1 MVHRYKQFYNA
12 INLTLDYLLLNVSL
26 IVVYNFLD
34 NSLVPWMNNKN
45 YLPVVLV
52 FNLLWL
58 LSSNITSLY
67 NSITADTDLKVYNS
81 AIKTYLL
88 YLSLICVIILLVIG
102 TKSYFITKEYLF
114 YSMSLFGILLG
125 IWKILFFMIRKS
137 DRVLL
142 NNSRKAIIVGASRAG
157 NELYNQFNNKV
168 LKGYDLLG
176 FFDDEPS
183 RVKQQHLYLGNT
195 SLCMD
200 YVLKNNV
207 DEIFC
212 ALPYSEHKTI
222 ERLMTDSDKNL
233 IRFKI
238 VPEYH
243 EYFKNTSYLQNLGN
257 IPILSVRAEPLENIL
272 NRVLKR
278 VFDIVFSLLII
289 VFVFS
294 WLFPILALIIKLES
308 KGPVFFT
315 QMRSGRDNRAFKC
328 YKFRSMRVDNKF
340 EHKQATLGDPRITKV
355 GTFLRK
361 TSLDE
366 LPQFFNVLIGNMS
379 TVGPRPHMLSHTEQY
394 SQLIDQFMVR
404 HFMKP
409 GITGWAQINGLRGE
423 TKTTEAMLERVEAD
437 VWYLENWTFLLD
449 IKIILMTIWKS
460 ATGDKHAY

>member
-1 MVHRYKQFYNA
+1 MIHRYKQFYNA
-12 INLTLDYLLLNVSL
+12 INLTLDYLLLNLSL
-26 IVVYNFLD
+26 IIAYNFL
-34 NSLVPWMNNKN
+34 NHSLISWMNDKS

-67 NSITADTDLKVYNS
+67 NAVSDIDIKVYRS
-81 AIKTYLL
+81 VIKTYLL
-88 YLSLICVIILLVIG
+88 YVSVICIIILLVLG
-102 TKSYFITKEYLF
+102 NKSYFITRDYLF

-125 IWKILFFMIRKS
+125 TWKVGFFILRKS
-137 DRVLL
+137 DNVLMS
-142 NNSRKAIIVGASRAG
+142 NSRNAIIVGASRAG

-168 LKGYDLLG
+168 LKGYNLLG

-183 RVKQQHLYLGNT
+183 RVSPKHLYLGNT

-207 DEIFC
+207 EEIFC

-222 ERLMTDSDKNL
+222 ERLMSDSDKNL

-272 NRVLKR
+272 HRAVKR
-278 VFDIVFSLLII
+278 IFDIVFSLCVI
-289 VFVFS
+289 VFIFS
-294 WLFPILALIIKLES
+294 WLFPILAILVTLES
-308 KGPVFFT
+308 RGPIFFV
-315 QMRSGRDNRAFKC
+315 QMRSGRDNHAFKC
-328 YKFRSMRVDNKF
+328 YKFRSMRIDQKS
-340 EHKQATLGDPRITKV
+340 EHVQATLGDPRITKIGV
-355 GTFLRK
+355 FLRK

-379 TVGPRPHMLSHTEQY
+379 VVGPRPHMLTHTEQY

-449 IKIILMTIWKS
+449 VKIILLTVWKS
-460 ATGDKHAY
+460 ITGDKNAY

>member
-1 MVHRYKQFYNA
+1 MVHRYKQFHNL
-12 INLTLDYLLLNVSL
+12 INLTVDYLLLNISL
-26 IVVYNFLD
+26 IVIYNILD
-34 NSLVPWMNNKN
+34 HSFISWLDNKN

-67 NSITADTDLKVYNS
+67 NNVPDNDVKVYQNTV
-81 AIKTYLL
+81 KTYLL
-88 YLSLICVIILLVIG
+88 YLAFICSIILLVIG
-102 TKSYFITKEYLF
+102 TKTYFITENYLF
-114 YSMSLFGILLG
+114 YSMSSFGLLLG
-125 IWKILFFMIRKS
+125 IWKIIFFAIRKS
-137 DRVLL
+137 DNVLI
-142 NNSRKAIIVGASRAG
+142 NNSRNAIIVGASRAG

-168 LKGYDLLG
+168 LKGYNLLG

-183 RVKQQHLYLGNT
+183 RVTQQHLYLGNT

-207 DEIFC
+207 EEIFC

-222 ERLMTDSDKNL
+222 ERLMNDSDKNL

-257 IPILSVRAEPLENIL
+257 IPILTVRAEPLENIL
-272 NRVLKR
+272 NRVVKR
-278 VFDIVFSLLII
+278 AFDIVFSLFVI
-289 VFVFS
+289 VFIFS
-294 WLFPILALIIKLES
+294 WLFPIVAVLIKLGS
-308 KGPVFFT
+308 KGPVFFK
-315 QMRSGRDNRAFKC
+315 QMRSGRDNHAFIC
-328 YKFRSMRVDNKF
+328 YKFRSMKTNNKT
-340 EHKQATLGDPRITKV
+340 EHVQATIGDSRVTKLGA
-355 GTFLRK
+355 FMRK
-361 TSLDE
+361 TSIDE

-379 TVGPRPHMLSHTEQY
+379 IVGPRPHMLSHTEQY

-449 IKIILMTIWKS
+449 LKIIALTFFKS
-460 ATGDKHAY
+460 VTGDKNAY

>member
-12 INLTLDYLLLNVSL
+12 INLVIDYLLLNISL
-26 IVVYNFLD
+26 IIVYNITD
-34 NSLVPWMNNKN
+34 NSLIPWINNKN
-45 YLPVVLV
+45 YLPVVLI

-58 LSSNITSLY
+58 LSSNITKLY
-67 NSITADTDLKVYNS
+67 NAVIDTDLKDYRT
-81 AIKTYLL
+81 AIKTYFL
-88 YLSLICVIILLVIG
+88 YLCLICIIILLVIG
-102 TKSYFITKEYLF
+102 TRSYFITREYLF
-114 YSMSLFGILLG
+114 NSMSLFGILLG
-125 IWKILFFMIRKS
+125 GWKLMFFTIRKN
-137 DRVLL
+137 DYLLL
-142 NNSRKAIIVGASRAG
+142 NNSRTAIIVGASRAG
-157 NELYNQFNNKV
+157 HELYSQFDNKI
-168 LKGYDLLG
+168 LKGYNLLG

-183 RVKQQHLYLGNT
+183 KVSQQHLYLGST

-243 EYFKNTSYLQNLGN
+243 EYFKNTSYLQNLGS

-272 NRVLKR
+272 NRAIKR
-278 VFDIVFSLLII
+278 IFDIAFSLFII
-289 VFVFS
+289 LFVFS
-294 WLFPILALIIKLES
+294 WLFPILAILIKLES
-308 KGPVFFT
+308 KGPIFFS
-315 QMRSGRDNRAFKC
+315 QLRSGRDNDAFTC
-328 YKFRSMRVDNKF
+328 YKFRSMRCNAQANYA
-340 EHKQATLGDPRITKV
+340 QATLGDPRITRV

-366 LPQFFNVLIGNMS
+366 LPQFFNVLLGHMS

-423 TKTTEAMLERVEAD
+423 TKTTEAMFERVEAD

-449 IKIILMTIWKS
+449 IKIILLTIWKS
-460 ATGDKHAY
+460 VAGDEKAY

>member
-12 INLTLDYLLLNVSL
+12 INLTSDYLLLNISL
-26 IVVYNFLD
+26 IVVYNLLD
-34 NSLVPWMNNKN
+34 NSLISWMNNKN

-67 NSITADTDLKVYNS
+67 NSVSDTDIKVYYS

-88 YLSLICVIILLVIG
+88 YLSLICINILLVIG
-102 TKSYFITKEYLF
+102 TKSYFITQEYLF

-125 IWKILFFMIRKS
+125 AWKMIFFVIRKS
-137 DRVLL
+137 DRVLMS
-142 NNSRKAIIVGASRAG
+142 NSRNAIIVGASRAG

-168 LKGYDLLG
+168 LKGYNLLG

-183 RVKQQHLYLGNT
+183 RVSPKHLYLGNT

-207 DEIFC
+207 EEIFC

-222 ERLMTDSDKNL
+222 ERLMSDSDKNL

-272 NRVLKR
+272 NRAVKR
-278 VFDIVFSLLII
+278 IFDIVFSLLII

-294 WLFPILALIIKLES
+294 WLFPILSILIKLES
-308 KGPVFFT
+308 KGPIFFK
-315 QMRSGRDNRAFKC
+315 QMRSGRDNHAFVC
-328 YKFRSMRVDNKF
+328 YKFRSMRINNKF
-340 EHKQATLGDPRITKV
+340 EHLQATLGDPRITKI
-355 GTFLRK
+355 GTFMRK

-379 TVGPRPHMLSHTEQY
+379 VVGPRPHMLSHTEQY
-394 SQLIDQFMVR
+394 SQLIDTFMVR
-404 HFMKP
+404 HFLKP
-409 GITGWAQINGLRGE
+409 GITGWAQIQGYRGE
-423 TKTTEAMLERVEAD
+423 TKDTESMLNRVEAD
-437 VWYLENWTFLLD
+437 VWYLENWSFLLD
-449 IKIILMTIWKS
+449 LKVIFLTFWNVVKGEEN
-460 ATGDKHAY
+460 AF

>member
-1 MVHRYKQFYNA
+1 MVNRYKQFYNA
-12 INLTLDYLLLNVSL
+12 INLTLDYLLLNISL

-34 NSLVPWMNNKN
+34 HSFVAWMNNKN

-67 NSITADTDLKVYNS
+67 NQVSDVDIKAYHCV
-81 AIKTYLL
+81 IKTYLL
-88 YLSLICVIILLVIG
+88 YLGLICFIILLVIG
-102 TKSYFITKEYLF
+102 TKSYFITQEYLF
-114 YSMSLFGILLG
+114 YSMSLFGMLLG
-125 IWKILFFMIRKS
+125 VWKAIFFVIRKS
-137 DRVLL
+137 NNVLM
-142 NNSRKAIIVGASRAG
+142 NNSRNAIIVGASRAG
-157 NELYNQFNNKV
+157 NELYNQFNNNV
-168 LKGYDLLG
+168 LKGYNMLG

-183 RVKQQHLYLGNT
+183 RVTQQHLYLGNT

-207 DEIFC
+207 EEIFC
-212 ALPYSEHKTI
+212 ALPYSEHKII
-222 ERLMTDSDKNL
+222 ERLMYDSDKNL

-257 IPILSVRAEPLENIL
+257 IPILTVRAEPLENIL
-272 NRVLKR
+272 NRVIKR
-278 VFDIVFSLLII
+278 TFDIVFSLLVI
-289 VFVFS
+289 VFIFS
-294 WLFPILALIIKLES
+294 WLFPIIALLIKLES

-315 QMRSGRDNRAFKC
+315 QMRSGRDNHAFKC
-328 YKFRSMRVDNKF
+328 YKFRSMRCDNKF
-340 EHKQATLGDPRITKV
+340 EHVQATLGDPRITKL

-361 TSLDE
+361 TSIDE
-366 LPQFFNVLIGNMS
+366 LPQFFNVLFGNMS

-449 IKIILMTIWKS
+449 LKIVVLTFWKS
-460 ATGDKHAY
+460 VTGDKNAY

>member
-12 INLTLDYLLLNVSL
+12 INLVFDYLLLNISL
-26 IVVYNFLD
+26 IVVYNILD
-34 NSLVPWMNNKN
+34 NSLIPWMDNKS

-58 LSSNITSLY
+58 LSANITKLY
-67 NSITADTDLKVYNS
+67 NSISVIDQKDYRN

-88 YLSLICVIILLVIG
+88 YLTLICVIILLVIG
-102 TKSYFITKEYLF
+102 TKSYFITQQFLF

-125 IWKILFFMIRKS
+125 TWKLVFFKIRKS
-137 DRVLL
+137 EHLLL
-142 NNSRKAIIVGASRAG
+142 NNSRTAIIVGAGRAG
-157 NELYNQFNNKV
+157 HELYNQFNNKV
-168 LKGYDLLG
+168 LKGYNLLG

-183 RVKQQHLYLGNT
+183 KVSQEHLYLGNT

-222 ERLMTDSDKNL
+222 ERLMSDSDKNL

-243 EYFKNTSYLQNLGN
+243 EYFKNTSYLQNLGSM
-257 IPILSVRAEPLENIL
+257 PILSVRAEPLENVL
-272 NRVLKR
+272 NRVVKR
-278 VFDIVFSLLII
+278 IFDVVFSLLII
-289 VFVFS
+289 VFVFT
-294 WLFPILALIIKLES
+294 WLFPILAILIKLES
-308 KGPVFFT
+308 RGPVFFT
-315 QMRSGRDNRAFKC
+315 QQRSGRDNHAFMC
-328 YKFRSMRVDNKF
+328 YKFRSMRVNKQSD
-340 EHKQATLGDPRITKV
+340 HLQATLGDARITKV

-423 TKTTEAMLERVEAD
+423 TRTIDAMFERVEAD

-449 IKIILMTIWKS
+449 IKIILLTIWNSVK
-460 ATGDKHAY
+460 GDKMAY

>member
-1 MVHRYKQFYNA
+1 MVHRYKQFHNV
-12 INLTLDYLLLNVSL
+12 INITLDYLLLNLSL
-26 IVVYNFLD
+26 ILVYNYFNHTLI
-34 NSLVPWMNNKN
+34 SWVNNQS
-45 YLPVVLV
+45 YLPIVLV

-67 NSITADTDLKVYNS
+67 NNVSDIDLKVYRNV
-81 AIKTYLL
+81 AKTYLL
-88 YLSLICVIILLVIG
+88 YLSLICLIILAMTG
-102 TKSYFITKEYLF
+102 TNIHFITKEYLF
-114 YSMSLFGILLG
+114 YSMSIYGVFLG
-125 IWKILFFMIRKS
+125 IWKIGFFAIRKS
-137 DRVLL
+137 DKVLM
-142 NNSRKAIIVGASRAG
+142 NNSRNAIIVGASRAG

-168 LKGYDLLG
+168 LKGYNLLG

-183 RVKQQHLYLGNT
+183 RVSPKHLYLGNT
-195 SLCMD
+195 SICMD

-207 DEIFC
+207 EEIFC

-222 ERLMTDSDKNL
+222 ERLMSDSDRNL

-257 IPILSVRAEPLENIL
+257 IPILTVRAEPLENIV
-272 NRVLKR
+272 NRIIKR
-278 VFDIVFSLLII
+278 AFDIMFSLMVI
-289 VFVFS
+289 VFLFT
-294 WLFPILALIIKLES
+294 WLFPIIAILIKLGS
-308 KGPVFFT
+308 KGPVFFK
-315 QMRSGRDNRAFKC
+315 QMRSGRDNHAFTC
-328 YKFRSMRVDNKF
+328 YKFRSMKKDNRTEDVQVTKGDARVTK
-340 EHKQATLGDPRITKV
+340 LGA
-355 GTFLRK
+355 FMRK
-361 TSLDE
+361 TSIDE

-379 TVGPRPHMLSHTEQY
+379 IVGPRPHMLSHTEQY

-449 IKIILMTIWKS
+449 LKIIALTFWKS
-460 ATGDKHAY
+460 ATGDKNAY

>member
-1 MVHRYKQFYNA
+1 MVHRYKQFYNV
-12 INLTLDYLLLNVSL
+12 INLSLDYLLLNISL
-26 IVVYNFLD
+26 VLVYNILD
-34 NSLVPWMNNKN
+34 NSLVPWMSNKAF
-45 YLPVVLV
+45 LPIVLV

-58 LSSNITSLY
+58 LSSNITSMY
-67 NSITADTDLKVYNS
+67 NSISDIDLKAYQSTV
-81 AIKTYLL
+81 KTYLL
-88 YLSLICVIILLVIG
+88 YLSSICVIILLLIG
-102 TKSYFITKEYLF
+102 TKSYFITEKYLF

-125 IWKILFFMIRKS
+125 VWKVIFFAIRKS
-137 DRVLL
+137 DKVIM
-142 NNSRKAIIVGASRAG
+142 NNSRTAIIVGASRAG
-157 NELYNQFNNKV
+157 TELYNQFNNKI
-168 LKGYDLLG
+168 LKGYNLLG

-183 RVKQQHLYLGNT
+183 NVSHPSLYLGNT

-207 DEIFC
+207 EEIFC

-222 ERLMTDSDKNL
+222 ERLMSDSDKNL

-257 IPILSVRAEPLENIL
+257 IPILSVRAEPLENIM
-272 NRVLKR
+272 NRVVKR
-278 VFDIVFSLLII
+278 AFDIAFSLFVI
-289 VFVFS
+289 VFIFT
-294 WLFPILALIIKLES
+294 WLFPILAILIKLES
-308 KGPVFFT
+308 KGPVFFK
-315 QMRSGRDNRAFKC
+315 QMRSGRDNHAFTC
-328 YKFRSMRVDNKF
+328 YKFRSMRTNKHL
-340 EHKQATLGDPRITKV
+340 EHVQATLGDARVTKL
-355 GTFLRK
+355 GNILRK

-379 TVGPRPHMLSHTEQY
+379 IVGPRPHMLSHTHQY
-394 SQLIDQFMVR
+394 AQLIDQFMVR

-449 IKIILMTIWKS
+449 LKIIVSTVWKS
-460 ATGDKHAY
+460 ATGDKAAY

>member
-1 MVHRYKQFYNA
+1 MVNRYKQFYNA
-12 INLTLDYLLLNVSL
+12 INISLDYLLLNISL
-26 IVVYNFLD
+26 MVVYNFL
-34 NSLVPWMNNKN
+34 NSSFISLMNNKN
-45 YLPVVLV
+45 YLPVILV

-67 NSITADTDLKVYNS
+67 NTVSDIDIKVYYS

-88 YLSLICVIILLVIG
+88 YIGLICLIILLVIG
-102 TKSYFITKEYLF
+102 TKSYFITQEYLF

-125 IWKILFFMIRKS
+125 TWKIIFFFVRKS
-137 DRVLL
+137 NRVLM
-142 NNSRKAIIVGASRAG
+142 NNSRNAIIVGASRAG

-168 LKGYDLLG
+168 LKGYNLLG

-183 RVKQQHLYLGNT
+183 KVTQQHLYLGDT

-207 DEIFC
+207 EEIFC

-222 ERLMTDSDKNL
+222 ERLMSDSDKNL

-257 IPILSVRAEPLENIL
+257 IPILTVRAEPLENIL
-272 NRVLKR
+272 NRAVKR
-278 VFDIVFSLLII
+278 IFDIAFSLFVI

-294 WLFPILALIIKLES
+294 WLFPILAILVKLES
-308 KGPVFFT
+308 KGPIFFK
-315 QMRSGRDNRAFKC
+315 QMRSGRDNHSFTC
-328 YKFRSMRVDNKF
+328 YKFRSMKVDNKF
-340 EHKQATLGDPRITKV
+340 EHKQAVLGDPRITKL
-355 GTFLRK
+355 GTILRK

-379 TVGPRPHMLSHTEQY
+379 IVGPRPHMLSHTEQY

-423 TKTTEAMLERVEAD
+423 TKTIEAMLERVEAD

-449 IKIILMTIWKS
+449 IRIIALTIWKS
-460 ATGDKHAY
+460 ATGDKNAY

>member
-12 INLTLDYLLLNVSL
+12 INLILDYLLLN
-26 IVVYNFLD
+26 I
-34 NSLVPWMNNKN
+34 SLVVIYNLLDKSFVSWVDNKT

-58 LSSNITSLY
+58 LSSNITGLY
-67 NSITADTDLKVYNS
+67 NAVSDFDIKVYHS

-88 YLSLICVIILLVIG
+88 YLGLICIVILLVIG
-102 TKSYFITKEYLF
+102 TKSYFITQEYLF
-114 YSMSLFGILLG
+114 YSMSLFGMLLG
-125 IWKILFFMIRKS
+125 VWKIIFFAIRKS
-137 DRVLL
+137 GKVLM
-142 NNSRKAIIVGASRAG
+142 NNSRNAIIVGASRAG

-168 LKGYDLLG
+168 LKGYNLLG

-183 RVKQQHLYLGNT
+183 NVTQQHLYLGNT

-207 DEIFC
+207 EEIFC

-222 ERLMTDSDKNL
+222 ERLMSDSDKNL

-272 NRVLKR
+272 NRAVKR
-278 VFDIVFSLLII
+278 IFDIVFSLFVII
-289 VFVFS
+289 FIFS
-294 WLFPILALIIKLES
+294 WLFPILALLVKLES
-308 KGPVFFT
+308 RGPVFFK
-315 QMRSGRDNRAFKC
+315 QKRSGRDNHAFLC
-328 YKFRSMRVDNKF
+328 YKFRSMKVDNKY
-340 EHKQATLGDPRITKV
+340 EHKQATLGDPRITKL

-379 TVGPRPHMLSHTEQY
+379 IVGPRPHMLSHTEQY

-449 IKIILMTIWKS
+449 IRIIMMTVWKS
-460 ATGDKHAY
+460 ATGDKNAY